1 MRGQYISPPPSHA
14 SLQLSD
20 CHYAWMTA
28 IPKILKGMPFCS
40 DTSNKGFKISNC
52 SSPLGRSLS

>member
-1 MRGQYISPPPSHA
+1 MRGQYVFASSSDA

-28 IPKILKGMPFCS
+28 IPKILKGMLSCS
-40 DTSNKGFKISNC
+40 DTSNKGFKVSNC
-52 SSPLGRSLS
+52 NSPLRRSLS